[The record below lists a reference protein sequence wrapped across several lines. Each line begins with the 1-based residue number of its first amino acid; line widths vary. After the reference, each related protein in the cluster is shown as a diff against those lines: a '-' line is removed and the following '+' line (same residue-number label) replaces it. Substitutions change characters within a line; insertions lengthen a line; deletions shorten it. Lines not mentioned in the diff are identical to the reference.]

1 MSLSDVVVVLMKLN
15 IASRDTEL
23 VGMTSALQSTHS
35 ELCAIG
41 SDDRIGPRVDVA
53 CRAFDFTLLF
63 EDTFFTALP
72 AAVFLILLPFR
83 LRTLHRSPK
92 EASSYTRAI
101 WKSILYLVLLVFNVL
116 LLAFRQQEPFLRT
129 PMSIA
134 SATLTSIAV
143 AAAGVLSYFEDQR
156 SIRPSDLLVL
166 YFSASDILLLPTLR
180 SFWLVPCSTTL
191 RSLAIVTLLMT
202 TVVVFVESARKLG
215 LLRPV
220 EKSESK
226 EQLVGFWS
234 RGFFTWALPFLR
246 KGYSSVL
253 ILGQIPRVDHELRED
268 STWTK
273 LHDYWHS
280 VRRGRYRLLRAT
292 FWSHSRLLVSAVL
305 PRLALSAFVFCQPF
319 LIDASVSYLTTGA
332 QDNDDEQFGPAL
344 IGAFVLVYLGIAV
357 SRAFYW
363 RQTNRTI
370 ASIRSCLIAM
380 IYRHT
385 TCLKAAELKD
395 IAIVTLMGTDVER
408 IAQALRLIH
417 ELWASILEVGIALW
431 LLQRQMS
438 WAFLVP
444 LIITLASVL
453 MTWGVSNRI
462 GSAQA
467 AWSER
472 VQKRVAVTSGMLS
485 NMKAVQML
493 GMTGFLR
500 NAITKLRELEL
511 RTSEKFRMLLIWQ
524 ILLGNAP
531 VTLAPFITFV
541 VYIIIAVVS
550 KSETLLSAQAFAS
563 LSLTSLATAPLIR
576 FCQALPSLAQAAACF
591 GRIETFCLKE
601 STFEET
607 NLSVSPAGSS
617 KDTLVLREMR
627 YRQPEKGGPLMI
639 FEHAHIAWDSNSSP
653 VLQDLTLELPSGL
666 TAIVG
671 PVASGKSTLLW
682 TILGETKLKAGSMT
696 SAVTRAAFCSQ
707 TPWIMDDTIRH
718 NITLGME
725 FDQEWYNFSLD
736 YSCLQGDLDA
746 LPRRDF
752 TAAGSN
758 GVSLSG
764 GQRQRLALARA
775 IYSRL
780 PIVLLDD
787 VMSGLDAKTANI
799 LSARLF
805 RNDGYFRRAGIS
817 VVLAT
822 NDQKILRYMDIVL
835 VLEGGK
841 LIHSGPF
848 HELQHWSAGLSERN
862 SSSETITEVAGTHSS
877 DNDTSTHSQAPHQA
891 TDSPDEDSMELD
903 ERQTG
908 NWSVY
913 VYYCRSAGA
922 LSMILW
928 GVSLLLGAV
937 CSGVST
943 IWVDK
948 WTEANQVQS
957 NQRLG
962 YYLGVYAVFVVLA
975 NLGMAGELW
984 CVGSLILEIR
994 NRDLANFELQVFLHE
1009 NHQRHRTQAPFGP
1022 PQHCIK
1028 ASRASWT
1035 RNHVTNTP
1043 MILRAPISFF
1053 QQEDVGSILN
1063 RFSQDMDMIDMV
1075 LPTQAA
1081 QFTTGRYPRQLFH
1094 VPLQIRVSDVTE
1106 HAGAAYCV
1114 VQLVII
1120 CVLGKYLTVT
1130 VPVCVGVLFFLQRY
1144 YLRTSRQVRLIDIE
1158 AKAPLYKHFVETLS
1172 GVTTIR
1178 AFGRS
1183 PAFHQQHQQILDLAQ
1198 APYYMLFCIQQW
1210 LVLVLDLMVGGL
1222 AVVIAAIA
1230 LSPSRSSSNTSIS
1243 AGDLGVALVIILQ
1256 FNNLL
1261 SQSIQ
1266 AWTKLETSIGAVSR
1280 VQNFVKETPQEPVG
1294 NHNPLPD
1301 WPALGSIRFE
1311 NVTASYATGG
1321 HPVLT
1326 DLSLEINPGEK
1337 VAICGPSGSGK
1348 STILMALLRMIE
1360 VQGRITIDDIDISRL
1375 SGDDFRSRLNVLPQE
1390 AFFLPGTVRSNL
1402 DVRGPSS
1409 SDVIQKALEGV
1420 GLWGRVCGIGGL
1432 DADLDPTEWSQGEK
1446 QLLCLAR
1453 AWLTPSKVLVVDE
1466 ATSSVDN
1473 KTESI
1478 MLDVIENTF
1487 KEHTVISVVHRFA
1500 KIEQYDRVA
1509 VLKQGKII
1517 EYDTPQVLL
1526 DRESAF
1532 RELYTAYMSEH

>member
-1 MSLSDVVVVLMKLN
+1 ML
-15 IASRDTEL
+15 
-23 VGMTSALQSTHS
+23 
-35 ELCAIG
+35 
-41 SDDRIGPRVDVA
+41 
-53 CRAFDFTLLF
+53 
-63 EDTFFTALP
+63 
-72 AAVFLILLPFR
+72 
-83 LRTLHRSPK
+83 
-92 EASSYTRAI
+92 
-101 WKSILYLVLLVFNVL
+101 
-116 LLAFRQQEPFLRT
+116 
-129 PMSIA
+129 IA
-134 SATLTSIAV
+134 SATLASIAV

-166 YFSASDILLLPTLR
+166 YFSASDVLLLPTLR

-220 EKSESK
+220 EKTESK
-226 EQLVGFWS
+226 EQLVDLWI
-234 RGFFTWALPFLR
+234 RCFFTWALPFLR

-253 ILGQIPRVDHELRED
+253 ILGQIPQVDHELRED

-292 FWSHSRLLVSAVL
+292 FWSHSRLLFSAVL

-319 LIDASVSYLTTGA
+319 LIDASVSYLTAGA
-332 QDNDDEQFGPAL
+332 QDNVDEQFGLAL
-344 IGAFVLVYLGIAV
+344 IGAFVLVYLGIA
-357 SRAFYW
+357 
-363 RQTNRTI
+363 
-370 ASIRSCLIAM
+370 
-380 IYRHT
+380 
-385 TCLKAAELKD
+385 
-395 IAIVTLMGTDVER
+395 ER

-438 WAFLVP
+438 WAFLVS
-444 LIITLASVL
+444 LIITLS
-453 MTWGVSNRI
+453 
-462 GSAQA
+462 
-467 AWSER
+467 
-472 VQKRVAVTSGMLS
+472 MLS
-485 NMKAVQML
+485 NMKAVQKL
-493 GMTGFLR
+493 GMTSFLR

-531 VTLAPFITFV
+531 VTLAPFITFA

-563 LSLTSLATAPLIR
+563 LSLISLATAPLIR

-607 NLSVSPAGSS
+607 NLSISPAGSS
-617 KDTLVLREMR
+617 NDTLVLREMR

-666 TAIVG
+666 TAIFG

-682 TILGETKLKAGSMT
+682 TILGETKLKAGAMT

-718 NITLGME
+718 SITLGTE
-725 FDQEWYNFSLD
+725 FDQEWYNFSID

-764 GQRQRLALARA
+764 GQQQRLTLARA

-787 VMSGLDAKTANI
+787 VMSGLDAKIANI

-817 VVLAT
+817 VILAT
-822 NDQKILRYMDIVL
+822 NDQKILRYMDNVL
-835 VLEGGK
+835 VPEGGK
-841 LIHSGPF
+841 LIHSGAF
-848 HELQHWSAGLSERN
+848 HELGHWSAGLSERN
-862 SSSETITEVAGTHSS
+862 SSSETITEVAGSHSS

-891 TDSPDEDSMELD
+891 TDSPAEDSMGLD
-903 ERQTG
+903 ERQNG
-908 NWSVY
+908 NW
-913 VYYCRSAGA
+913 
-922 LSMILW
+922 
-928 GVSLLLGAV
+928 
-937 CSGVST
+937 
-943 IWVDK
+943 
-948 WTEANQVQS
+948 
-957 NQRLG
+957 
-962 YYLGVYAVFVVLA
+962 
-975 NLGMAGELW
+975 
-984 CVGSLILEIR
+984 
-994 NRDLANFELQVFLHE
+994 
-1009 NHQRHRTQAPFGP
+1009 
-1022 PQHCIK
+1022 
-1028 ASRASWT
+1028 
-1035 RNHVTNTP
+1035 
-1043 MILRAPISFF
+1043 
-1053 QQEDVGSILN
+1053 
-1063 RFSQDMDMIDMV
+1063 
-1075 LPTQAA
+1075 
-1081 QFTTGRYPRQLFH
+1081 
-1094 VPLQIRVSDVTE
+1094 
-1106 HAGAAYCV
+1106 
-1114 VQLVII
+1114 
-1120 CVLGKYLTVT
+1120 
-1130 VPVCVGVLFFLQRY
+1130 
-1144 YLRTSRQVRLIDIE
+1144 
-1158 AKAPLYKHFVETLS
+1158 
-1172 GVTTIR
+1172 
-1178 AFGRS
+1178 
-1183 PAFHQQHQQILDLAQ
+1183 
-1198 APYYMLFCIQQW
+1198 
-1210 LVLVLDLMVGGL
+1210 
-1222 AVVIAAIA
+1222 
-1230 LSPSRSSSNTSIS
+1230 SSSNTSIS

-1266 AWTKLETSIGAVSR
+1266 PWTKLETSIGAVSR
-1280 VQNFVKETPQEPVG
+1280 VQKFVEETPQEPVG

-1301 WPALGSIRFE
+1301 WPALGSIRLG

-1360 VQGRITIDDIDISRL
+1360 VQGRITIDDIDTSRL
-1375 SGDDFRSRLNVLPQE
+1375 SGDDFHSRLIVLPQE
-1390 AFFLPGTVRSNL
+1390 PFFLPGTVRSNL

-1409 SDVIQKALEGV
+1409 SDVMQKALEGV
-1420 GLWGRVCGIGGL
+1420 GLWGRVCSIGGL

-1453 AWLTPSKVLVVDE
+1453 AWLTPSKVLIVDE

-1509 VLKQGKII
+1509 VLKQGKVI
-1517 EYDTPQVLL
+1517 EYDTPHVLL
-1526 DRESAF
+1526 DRESPF

>member
-1 MSLSDVVVVLMKLN
+1 MSFPDVVVVLMKFN
-15 IASRDTEL
+15 IASRDTDL

-41 SDDRIGPRVDVA
+41 SDNRIGPRVDVA

-220 EKSESK
+220 EKGESK
-226 EQLVGFWS
+226 EQLVGLWS

-280 VRRGRYRLLRAT
+280 VKRGRYRLLRAT

-319 LIDASVSYLTTGA
+319 LIDASVSYLTAGA
-332 QDNDDEQFGPAL
+332 QDNVDEQFGPAL

-385 TCLKAAELKD
+385 TGLKATELKD
-395 IAIVTLMGTDVER
+395 TAIVTLMGTDVER

-511 RTSEKFRMLLIWQ
+511 RTSERFRMLLIWQ

-563 LSLTSLATAPLIR
+563 LSLISLATAPLIR

-682 TILGETKLKAGSMT
+682 TILGETKLNAGSMT

-848 HELQHWSAGLSERN
+848 HELQHWSAGFSERN

-891 TDSPDEDSMELD
+891 TDSPGEDSMELD

-975 NLGMAGELW
+975 NIGMAGELW
-984 CVGSLILEIR
+984 
-994 NRDLANFELQVFLHE
+994 
-1009 NHQRHRTQAPFGP
+1009 
-1022 PQHCIK
+1022 
-1028 ASRASWT
+1028 
-1035 RNHVTNTP
+1035 
-1043 MILRAPISFF
+1043 APISFF

-1094 VPLQIRVSDVTE
+1094 VLLQIRVSDVTE

-1120 CVLGKYLTVT
+1120 CVLGKYLTAT
-1130 VPVCVGVLFFLQRY
+1130 VPVCVGVLFLLQRY

-1280 VQNFVKETPQEPVG
+1280 VQKFVKETPQEPVG
-1294 NHNPLPD
+1294 NHKPLPD

-1420 GLWGRVCGIGGL
+1420 GLWDRVFGIGGL

-1478 MLDVIENTF
+1478 MLDVIGNTF

-1532 RELYTAYMSEH
+1532 RELYTAYMSER